1 MNRELLQAFCPLHS
15 LKEFCFICLSASE
28 SVLAV
33 ITASFPKEQY
43 RNYRQYAR
51 DNTARRSPSDRTLVS
66 EWARKRNFCDVPL
79 EQVRFVSLSEL
90 GNDAYPQKTRK
101 SLHVFTSYISYF

>member
-1 MNRELLQAFCPLHS
+1 TFILMNRELLQAFCPLHS

-79 EQVRFVSLSEL
+79 EQVRFVL
-90 GNDAYPQKTRK
+90 
-101 SLHVFTSYISYF
+101 